1 MPAAIPLGAFTLDS
15 VLGGGGSGIVWRG
28 RHRRLELPVAAKVLA
43 PRASRY
49 ALHALKNEVQAVA
62 RLQHPHIIA
71 VLDTGVVDEAAAEA
85 SQSRTRPLVLGS
97 PWMVVELARGGDLH
111 RLAPPCPWG
120 VISDVLRTLLAA
132 LAHAHARG
140 VIHRDL
146 KPQNVLLC
154 TDEDERPGLKLTDF
168 GIALTDAALEDIGGG
183 TPLFM
188 APEQFDIPIVDAGPW
203 TDLYALGC
211 LATWLATGSPPF
223 RADRW
228 SGYADLHRRHPPSPL
243 PATVDA
249 PAGFGAWVAR
259 LLEKDPAARFR
270 RAADADAALAELD
283 VGRASPPA
291 DRLPQE
297 LLAALTH
304 QRAPADAST
313 APTLRRDAAAA
324 LATEILPAPTASPS
338 PSSSPSSSP
347 PSSPR
352 SSPRSSLGG
361 QTTAPPPSG
370 TARMPSTWRT
380 AGASSPPPRLLEA
393 GLSLFALR
401 PVPLVGRA
409 EERDTLWRTL
419 LEVHEA
425 RSPRVLALRGPSGIG
440 KSRLVEWLS
449 HRAHETGAAIVLAAT
464 FAPSPGRADGFSGAV
479 ARLIGVAGVPA
490 DEAERRARAWR
501 DRWLGRADLTARE
514 LCALAGV
521 EEGVFANSQEK
532 DGALIRLLAAL
543 GRERP
548 LLVWLDD
555 VHWARHALALVERV
569 LTDARELPV
578 LFVCTAVDELCDMG
592 VRAQLEALLAKP
604 GATSLPLDRLDDGTA
619 AELCEQ
625 LLGRAAPALAETL
638 RRRTEGNPLFAV
650 HLVRDWVLRGLL
662 VPGPQGLALA
672 EGAELDLPDALH
684 ALWDRRVAAA
694 LDSDEERAA
703 LEVAATLG
711 GVVDLVEWET
721 ACADEGLHSRV
732 LDVLLDAVV
741 KAGLA
746 RRTDEGLAFVHVL
759 VRGSIERRARDEG
772 RQARHHRAAATALEL
787 LWGTDTPVAAARI
800 GRHRLAA
807 GEALRALPLLFSA
820 ARTAVE
826 EGDVLEAKG
835 LLEDWQRARAACGLE
850 ADDGEAAPALV
861 LRATVADR
869 EGHHDEAERLAT
881 RAAAVTSDRRLYAR
895 ARRVAAEAAL
905 ATGALDRAAALLEE
919 ASALCVSIDDRLG
932 LAQSLRALGD
942 VCYWR
947 GERSQSA
954 VLYKEA
960 HELFQTVGKASDVAQ
975 SLWSLGYVELER
987 GDLDKA
993 RALFEEQRDL
1003 CRKVRDRLG
1012 EANADNALGELA
1024 RRQSRFDEAEAHYRA
1039 ALRIATKS
1047 GLSRR
1052 WIFRLNLAHTR
1063 LARGDAAGAAALVE
1077 ELLGSSTAA
1086 HEPMVAAPA
1095 WWITAVAAAER
1106 RDLPAWDRAVAR
1118 ALEVAA
1124 QSEVVEEDLIEVAA
1138 AAARRM
1144 EPLDGARAAAAARYA
1159 EQKRAALKP
1168 GV

>member
-1 MPAAIPLGAFTLDS
+1 MSRRGRGVSWGEVPAAIPLGAFTLDS

-62 RLQHPHIIA
+62 RLQHPHVIA
-71 VLDTGVVDEAAAEA
+71 VLDTGVVDEAAALA
-85 SQSRTRPLVLGS
+85 SQGRTRPLVQGS

-111 RLAPPCPWG
+111 RLAPPCSWA
-120 VISDVLRTLLAA
+120 VISDVLRTLLSA

-168 GIALTDAALEDIGGG
+168 GIALTDAGEEDVGGG

-228 SGYADLHRRHPPSPL
+228 SGYAELHRRHPPSPL
-243 PATVDA
+243 PPSVDA
-249 PAGFGAWVAR
+249 PAGFGAFVAR

-270 RAADADAALAELD
+270 RAADADAALVELD
-283 VGRASPPA
+283 PGRAAPPA
-291 DRLPQE
+291 DRLPAE
-297 LLAALTH
+297 LLAALTTKKSH
-304 QRAPADAST
+304 ADVSS
-313 APTLRRDAAAA
+313 APTLRRDDVAA
-324 LATEILPAPTASPS
+324 LATAPLPALLASTS
-338 PSSSPSSSP
+338 T

-352 SSPRSSLGG
+352 SSTGA

-380 AGASSPPPRLLEA
+380 GGSASSPPRLLEA

-409 EERDTLWRTL
+409 EERDALWRAL
-419 LEVHEA
+419 VEVHEA

-449 HRAHETGAAIVLAAT
+449 HRAHETGAATVLPAT

-490 DEAERRARAWR
+490 EEAERRARAWR

-521 EEGVFANSQEK
+521 EEGVFPSSQEK

-555 VHWARHALALVERV
+555 VHWARHALAFVERV
-569 LTDARELPV
+569 LSDARELPV

-592 VRAQLEALLAKP
+592 VRAQLEALLARP
-604 GATSLPLDRLDDGTA
+604 GATSLPLDRLDDSTA
-619 AELCEQ
+619 LELCEQ
-625 LLGRAAPALAETL
+625 LLGRAAPSLAETL

-662 VPGPQGLALA
+662 VPGPRGLSLA

-694 LDSDEERAA
+694 LDSDEERCA

-721 ACADEGLHSRV
+721 TCAEQGLSSRV
-732 LDVLLDAVV
+732 LDVVLDAVV

-746 RRTDEGLAFVHVL
+746 RRTDEGLAFAHVL

-820 ARTAVE
+820 ARAAVE

-881 RAAAVTSDRRLYAR
+881 RAAAVTTDRRLYAR

-905 ATGALDRAAALLEE
+905 AAGALDRAAALLEE
-919 ASALCVSIDDRLG
+919 GSALCVEIDDRLG

-954 VLYKEA
+954 VLYREA
-960 HELFQTVGKASDVAQ
+960 HELFETVGKASDVAQ

-987 GDLDKA
+987 GDVDRA
-993 RALFEEQRDL
+993 RALFEEQREL

-1024 RRQSRFDEAEAHYRA
+1024 RRQGRHDEAEAHYRA
-1039 ALRIATKS
+1039 ALRIATRS

-1144 EPLDGARAAAAARYA
+1144 EPLDRARAAAAAHYA
-1159 EQKRAALKP
+1159 EQKRAALKS